1 MKKKI
6 MLIFGTRPEAI
17 KMAPLYKKLKLSK
30 DFKLTTCITAQHRYL
45 LDQVLEVFAI
55 KPDIDFNIMSK
66 NQNLFD
72 VTTKVLLSMKNLLFK
87 KKPNLVLV
95 HGDTTTTLAAALS
108 AFYMKID
115 ICHIEAGLRTYNIN
129 SPFPE
134 EFNRQAVSKIASWHF
149 SPTKLN
155 KKNLISEGV
164 EASRIF
170 VTGNTAIDSLKMTI
184 MRISKIKRL
193 KNKVK
198 LKLSKVLPFQYEK
211 KKFILIT
218 AHRRENFGK
227 NLYNIFYAIKKLAF
241 NFPQLYF
248 VYIIH
253 PNPNI
258 KKNISKILSKINNV
272 YLINPL
278 QYQEFCFLMN
288 KCYLVMTDSGGIQE
302 EAPSL
307 GKPVIVLRENTERP
321 EAVKSGTAILVGNS
335 IENIY
340 ETTKSLIIN
349 KSKYN
354 KMVKKKNPY
363 GNGLAA
369 DKIINY
375 LKKI

>member
-1 MKKKI
+1 